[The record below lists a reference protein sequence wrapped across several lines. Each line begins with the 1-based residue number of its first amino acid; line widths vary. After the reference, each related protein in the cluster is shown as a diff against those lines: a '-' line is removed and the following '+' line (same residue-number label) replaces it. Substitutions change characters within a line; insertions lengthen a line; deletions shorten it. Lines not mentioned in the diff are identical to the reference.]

1 MQNKNGY
8 AVHLCL
14 SVFFIS
20 FLSCKNKTE
29 VTNDLDLKRG
39 EIVLCGQADNQFG
52 RVSFETS
59 CSPLVKDN
67 FNLAMAL
74 LHSFE
79 YDEAE
84 KVFAKVIDADKNCA
98 MAYWGVAMCNFHP
111 LWSPPTQ
118 DELEKGT
125 TAVSIAQSLTQK
137 SRRETA
143 YINAIAQFYT
153 DWNTLD
159 HHARCLNFENA
170 MANMHADFPDD
181 KEAAIFYALALD
193 GAAGPTDKTYSK
205 QRKAGDILNGLYP
218 GQQDHP
224 GIIHYIIHSY
234 DSPELAEMALAAA
247 RKYALIAPSSAH
259 ALHMPSHIFTRL
271 GLWDECIQSNLVSTD
286 AAKCYAEN
294 SGMKG
299 HFDEELHGLDY
310 LVYAYL
316 QKGDNVHALE
326 LCNYLKTIDTLHTI
340 NFKEAYAFAAIPSRY
355 VLENKMWKDAAEL
368 KVFPE
373 DFPWQK
379 FPWQKAIIHFTRL
392 LGHANTGNHDAAI
405 KELNTLI
412 TLSDTLAHQKDNY
425 KAGQVQ
431 IQIKAGEAWILFRE
445 GRNKEALSLMEDAAH
460 MEESTQKSPVTP
472 CEVIPATELL
482 ADMLLEMG
490 KSKEALAAYESDL
503 KEHPN
508 RFNGLNGAARAC
520 AAINDKKKE
529 TEYNMKLIA
538 ISDPSSKRPELKT
551 TGNGQ

>member
-1 MQNKNGY
+1 MKFINPSPF
-8 AVHLCL
+8 CL
-14 SVFFIS
+14 SILCIT

-29 VTNDLDLKRG
+29 TKDDLQLKRG
-39 EIVLCGQADNQFG
+39 EIVLCGQAENQYG
-52 RVSFETS
+52 NVSFETS

-118 DELEKGT
+118 DELDKGT
-125 TAVSIAQSLTQK
+125 KAVSIAQSLPQK
-137 SRRETA
+137 SARETA
-143 YINAIAQFYT
+143 YINAIAQFYK

-159 HHARCLNFENA
+159 HHARSLHFENA
-170 MANMHADFPDD
+170 MATMHADFPDD

-193 GAAGPTDKTYSK
+193 GAADPTDKTYSK

-218 GQQDHP
+218 GQPDHP

-234 DSPELAEMALAAA
+234 DSPELAEMALPAA
-247 RKYALIAPSSAH
+247 RKYALVAPSSAH

-271 GLWDECIQSNLVSTD
+271 GLWDECIQSNLASTD

-326 LCNYLKTIDTLHTI
+326 LCNYLKTIDTLNAI

-431 IQIKAGEAWILFRE
+431 IQIQAGEAWILFRE

-482 ADMLLEMG
+482 ANMLLEMG
-490 KSKEALAAYESDL
+490 KSKEALAAYETDL

-508 RFNGLNGAARAC
+508 RFNGLYGAARAC
-520 AAINDKKKE
+520 AAIHDFKKE
-529 TEYNMKLIA
+529 SEYNKKLIS
-538 ISDPSSKRPELKT
+538 ISDPSSERPELKSM
-551 TGNGQ
+551 NNKQ